1 MENSKGKSMKSVLV
15 CGGEGFLGSH
25 VCELFVS
32 KGWRVISYDNRTK
45 HELLRTGYN
54 VESAREYNKAYL
66 TKLGVTLQ
74 KADIRDIDTLR
85 EAAKKCDYIVN
96 CAAQPAMTIALENPI
111 FDCDNN
117 IVGTLNILQAAREL
131 KIPCALC
138 STIHVYGN
146 GINEEIE
153 EKSDRFYRNPV
164 AINESH
170 PILTGQITPLHV
182 SKHATELYARAFI
195 ESYDIHAAVFRLTG
209 IFGERAFGGEDHS
222 WLCNFCV
229 REIFSMPINIFGTD
243 KQVRD
248 MLYVKDAA
256 QAFYEWYQN
265 GQLSGTFNICG
276 GIENI
281 VSLRSTLEIISQ
293 MTGKT
298 PKLQMK
304 PKRTGDL
311 WYFVG
316 DYSKATAGFGWKPK
330 VSVNEGIRRLT
341 DWIKENEILF
351 QNKES

>member
-1 MENSKGKSMKSVLV
+1 MDLENREGKSMKTVLV

-32 KGWRVISYDNRTK
+32 KGWQVISYDNRTK

-85 EAAKKCDYIVN
+85 EAAKKCDYIIN
-96 CAAQPAMTIALENPI
+96 CAAQPAMTIALENPN

-117 IVGTLNILQAAREL
+117 IMGTLNILQTAREL
-131 KIPCALC
+131 NIPCSIC

-146 GINEEIE
+146 GINEEIK
-153 EKSDRFYRNPV
+153 EKSDRFYRDPV
-164 AINESH
+164 AIDESH

-182 SKHATELYARAFI
+182 SKYATELYARAFT
-195 ESYDIHAAVFRLTG
+195 ESYDSHISVFRLTG

-222 WLCNFCV
+222 WLCNFCI
-229 REIFSMPINIFGTD
+229 RDIFSMPINIFGTD

-256 QAFYEWYQN
+256 QAFYDWYQN
-265 GQLSGTFNICG
+265 GQLSGTYNICG

-293 MTGKT
+293 TTGKN
-298 PKLQMK
+298 PKVQMK

-316 DYSKATAGFGWKPK
+316 DSSKAYKGFGWKPK
-330 VSVNEGIRRLT
+330 VSINEGIKRLVT
-341 DWIKENEILF
+341 WIKANEELF
-351 QNKES
+351 QNK